1 MYMDF
6 STEPTSVIQTEVEK
20 INKKLSLGQFQE
32 VLDEASQLLPRAKTR
47 LHRAACHFLIGAAL
61 NELGNSDEA
70 LPHFLEATLTYPT
83 DQPFLVGHAQ
93 LEVSE
98 IQNEKG
104 LNESALFF
112 IDMAISNFDLIE
124 EIPGTAEVKE
134 DCNNLREKILTELK
148 TFEQ

>member
-1 MYMDF
+1 MQFNQEPQSMIQMDLDIIM
-6 STEPTSVIQTEVEK
+6 S
-20 INKKLSLGQFQE
+20 KLSSGNYQQ
-32 VLDEASQLLPRAKTR
+32 VLDEASQLLPKAKTR

-61 NELGNSDEA
+61 NELGSSDEA

-134 DCNNLREKILTELK
+134 DCNNLREKILKEL
-148 TFEQ
+148 EALH

>member
-1 MYMDF
+1 MIQMDLDIIM
-6 STEPTSVIQTEVEK
+6 S
-20 INKKLSLGQFQE
+20 KLSSGNYQQ
-32 VLDEASQLLPRAKTR
+32 VLDEASQLLPKAKTR

-124 EIPGTAEVKE
+124 EIPGTAQVKK
-134 DCNNLREKILTELK
+134 DCNNLREKILKELK

>member
-1 MYMDF
+1 
-6 STEPTSVIQTEVEK
+6 
-20 INKKLSLGQFQE
+20 
-32 VLDEASQLLPRAKTR
+32 LDEASRLLPRAKTR

-61 NELGNSDEA
+61 NELGNSDDA
-70 LPHFLEATLTYPT
+70 LPQFLEATLTYPT

-112 IDMAISNFDLIE
+112 IDMAISNFNHIE
-124 EIPGTAEVKE
+124 EISGTAEVKE
-134 DCNNLREKILTELK
+134 ECNNLREKILKELK
-148 TFEQ
+148 TFE

>member
-1 MYMDF
+1 MDF

>member
-1 MYMDF
+1 MSLDSNSKPF
-6 STEPTSVIQTEVEK
+6 SQSDLENV
-20 INKKLSLGQFQE
+20 NAKLLAGKYQE
-32 VLDEASQLLPRAKTR
+32 VLEETSQLLLKAKTR

-61 NELGNSDEA
+61 NELGSSDEA

-98 IQNEKG
+98 IQNKKG

-124 EIPGTAEVKE
+124 EIPGTAQVKE
-134 DCNNLREKILTELK
+134 DCNNLREKILKELK

>member
-1 MYMDF
+1 MNATPEQSGEMESD
-6 STEPTSVIQTEVEK
+6 IEK
-20 INKKLSLGQFQE
+20 VTAQLSSGHFQE
-32 VLDEASQLLPRAKTR
+32 VLDEASHLLPKANTR

-61 NELGNSDEA
+61 NELGDSDEA

-148 TFEQ
+148 IFEQ

>member
-1 MYMDF
+1 MEAIPKQ
-6 STEPTSVIQTEVEK
+6 SSEIQSCIEEVSV
-20 INKKLSLGQFQE
+20 KLSSGQFEE
-32 VLDEASQLLPRAKTR
+32 VLDEASQLLQKTDTKLQR
-47 LHRAACHFLIGAAL
+47 GACHFLIGAAL
-61 NELGNSDEA
+61 NELGKSDEA

-112 IDMAISNFDLIE
+112 IDMAISNFELMQE
-124 EIPGTAEVKE
+124 MAGTPEVKE
-134 DCNNLREKILTELK
+134 ECNNLREKILKELK
-148 TFEQ
+148 TLEQD

>member
-1 MYMDF
+1 MIQMDLDIIM
-6 STEPTSVIQTEVEK
+6 S
-20 INKKLSLGQFQE
+20 KLSSGNYQQ
-32 VLDEASQLLPRAKTR
+32 VLDEASQLLPKAKTR

-98 IQNEKG
+98 IQNKKG

-112 IDMAISNFDLIE
+112 IDMAISNFDLID
-124 EIPGTAEVKE
+124 EISGTAEVKK
-134 DCNNLREKILTELK
+134 DCNNLREKILKELK

>member
-1 MYMDF
+1 MIQMDLDIIM
-6 STEPTSVIQTEVEK
+6 S
-20 INKKLSLGQFQE
+20 KLSSGNYQQ
-32 VLDEASQLLPRAKTR
+32 VLDEASQLLPKAKTR

-93 LEVSE
+93 LELSE

-112 IDMAISNFDLIE
+112 IDMAISNFDLIG
-124 EIPGTAEVKE
+124 EISGTAEVKK
-134 DCNNLREKILTELK
+134 DCNNLREKILKELK